1 MQHFLAD
8 AAQKIQWFM
17 KEIHQEDVDTDI
29 NNMDM
34 DTDTEM
40 EITAMENITRIFTA
54 KIQDN

>member
-29 NNMDM
+29 DNMDM
-34 DTDTEM
+34 DTEM